1 MTLDLS
7 ALPPR
12 RGRLA
17 ARPPA
22 VPPGPPGAP
31 GLRRLGLDPERDG
44 LVLLPDGPGP
54 FPLVVMLHGAGGVA
68 DGAVRLIAA
77 AAERHGAAILAPE
90 SRDPRS
96 WDLVRG
102 GRCGPDVAF
111 LDRALAATFAW
122 LPVRAE
128 RIALAGF
135 SDGGSY
141 ALSLGLANGDLF
153 AAVLAFSPGFVAPPD
168 YVGSPL
174 VVVTHGSEDA
184 VLPVTSCGRR
194 VAASLDHAGY
204 RLAYHEFA
212 GGHVV
217 PPDLADAA
225 LAAFLA
231 D

>member
-22 VPPGPPGAP
+22 FLPEPSVASGAHP
-31 GLRRLGLDPERDG
+31 LGLEPGRDG
-44 LVLLPDGPGP
+44 LLVVPAGPGP
-54 FPLVVMLHGAGGVA
+54 HPLVVMLHGAGGFA
-68 DGAVRLIAA
+68 DGAVRLIAD

-111 LDRALAATFAW
+111 LDRALVATFAR
-122 LPVRAE
+122 LPLRAD

-153 AAVLAFSPGFVAPPD
+153 SAVLGFSPGFVAPPD
-168 YVGSPL
+168 YVGSPM
-174 VVVTHGSEDA
+174 VMVTHGSEDA
-184 VLPVTSCGRR
+184 VLPVAACGRR

-204 RLAYHEFA
+204 RIAYREFA

-217 PPDLADAA
+217 PPDLAEAA
-225 LAAFLA
+225 IAAFLA
-231 D
+231 G